1 MSAQIASVY
10 QLEQKRAEYMGKP
23 QTEDGYLRI
32 ANELFDEILKRD
44 FSLRQLKVILAV
56 MRKTYGYNK
65 KADEIGLSQ
74 IRDLT
79 GISRSHLSPTINQL
93 CSMRILVVTEGFH
106 ARTIS
111 INKHY
116 KEWVL
121 PNMEQLPKEELL
133 PDATKSVTESVHRV
147 LPNREPQKTV
157 LKDSKQK
164 TVIGDDSPKK
174 PSSFPARFEISE
186 TNLKLAGELNVS
198 AESEAGKFEDYHR
211 AKGSKFSDWNRAFNN
226 WLRKASEFKQ
236 QKTEVKTIGGMKVGK
251 NWC

>member
-1 MSAQIASVY
+1 MSSVATVY

-74 IRDLT
+74 IRDMT
-79 GISRSHLSPTINQL
+79 GFDRGNSSRTVSQL
-93 CSMRILVVTEGFH
+93 ASMRVLIVTEGFH

-111 INKHY
+111 INKY
-116 KEWVL
+116 YNEWVL
-121 PNMEQLPKEELL
+121 PNQQQLPNQQLLLDQQKCVAKSTTDLL
-133 PDATKSVTESVHRV
+133 P
-147 LPNREPQKTV
+147 NQQPQKTV